1 MKKNTISI
9 HFLTFLTFLLAG
21 CNYLFDFRT
30 LSHNGNLFSYEVFD
44 GSFIEAKTEGEN
56 CYCSPDFPKGLSR
69 PKMSKDA
76 NWLLGFYPARER
88 RNMFI
93 DSFLLANQDNSQT
106 LKCVSNQFSEA
117 IEFYDLENKKILVQA
132 PYEIIVFDMNSCTTD
147 ETILSTGKSNKYRGI
162 SWDSTN
168 NKLAFGIS
176 TDYMH
181 DQVDEIYVY
190 DFEKEQTLLYGNG
203 IAPSWSTNGNYLAFV
218 TKYGVIFHNVIDD
231 KEIFLPIDA
240 IDMARDPFLDWNLDS
255 SELLIS
261 LYIKENSKKSVSKV
275 YVYSLE
281 SNELKLLVEGGGQAT
296 WIPIWLC
303 R

>member
-1 MKKNTISI
+1 MKKSVII
-9 HFLTFLTFLLAG
+9 ILFLIFLLAG
-21 CNYLFDFRT
+21 CSNLFGFQT
-30 LSHNGNLFSYEVFD
+30 LSHNGNLISYEAYNGIF
-44 GSFIEAKTEGEN
+44 FKAKTEDEK
-56 CYCSPDFPKGLSR
+56 CYRSSDFPEGLSR

-76 NWLLGFYPARER
+76 HWLLGFYPERER

-93 DSFLLANQDNSQT
+93 DGFLLANQDNSQS

-117 IEFYDLENKKILVQA
+117 IEFFDLENKKILVQS
-132 PYEIIVFDMNSCTTD
+132 PYEINVFDMNTCTTD
-147 ETILSTGKSNKYRGI
+147 ETILSTDKSNKYRGI

-168 NKLAFGIS
+168 NKLAFGVS

-190 DFEKEQTLLYGNG
+190 DFKKKQTLLYGNG

-231 KEIFLPIDA
+231 KEIFLPMDA
-240 IDMARDPFLDWNLDS
+240 IDMTRDPLLDWNLDS

-261 LYIKENSKKSVSKV
+261 LYIKENSRKSVSKV
-275 YVYSLE
+275 FVYYLE
-281 SNELKLLVEGGGQAT
+281 SNELILLVEGGGQAS
-296 WIPIWLC
+296 WIPNWVC
-303 R
+303 K